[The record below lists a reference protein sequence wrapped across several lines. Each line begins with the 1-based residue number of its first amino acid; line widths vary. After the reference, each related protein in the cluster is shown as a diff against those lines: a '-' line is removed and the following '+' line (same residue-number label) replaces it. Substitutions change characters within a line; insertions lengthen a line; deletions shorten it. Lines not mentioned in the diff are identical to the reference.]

1 MKRQHSGCSPKLWL
15 NFFLRSFILDI
26 NYRCK
31 INSMLT
37 SIQKIFKI
45 SLVALLP
52 MVKTKFYMCLYSV
65 YISSSFSIFFY
76 YYFKKINYR
85 IRKKKQEKK
94 SRYAV
99 YRYAVT
105 PLCTVQIQNRPSP
118 PPGKSRGIWLF
129 WKILVKF
136 PTVLPVYTVKC
147 PTRQSFKVGQ
157 IPHPPGMLKQ
167 LWKQVLQNFQPL
179 RISCSASLRST
190 L

>member
-1 MKRQHSGCSPKLWL
+1 MKRQHSGCSPKLWI

-45 SLVALLP
+45 SLVPLLP

-85 IRKKKQEKK
+85 IRKKNRKK
-94 SRYAV
+94 SPVTRFI
-99 YRYAVT
+99 VT
-105 PLCTVQIQNRPSP
+105 PLLRYVPF
-118 PPGKSRGIWLF
+118 KS
-129 WKILVKF
+129 K
-136 PTVLPVYTVKC
+136 TAH
-147 PTRQSFKVGQ
+147 
-157 IPHPPGMLKQ
+157 PHPRANPGAFDFFEKFWSNSPQ
-167 LWKQVLQNFQPL
+167 CCQFTRSNAPPVRASKWVKSPTLQA
-179 RISCSASLRST
+179 C
-190 L
+190 